1 MAAQGRSWAARR
13 QQGRRARAGIL
24 ALALLV
30 FLLPLLW
37 TLMASFGVI
46 PNDTNAPPNWD
57 WPPSIGNFLYIG
69 VAEPGFAGEMVTG
82 LSISVTATA
91 LTLLVSFLAAYSL
104 AHWNYRRARRAVQ
117 GFLVLASLPVMAY
130 IIPLNDVVHRLGLY
144 DTFPGVALSNTAI
157 FAPLAVYVLFGYL
170 HQLPTDLEDAARLDG
185 ATLWEII
192 ARIAVPLA
200 VPGLAAMAI
209 ILFVL
214 NWNLLLVPLVLTE
227 SHVRTVPVAM
237 SDFFT
242 FERELSWPVAAAVL
256 IISLLPLVVLVAAAH
271 RALERFNLGADEREP

>member
-1 MAAQGRSWAARR
+1 MASSQGGWAAQQRR
-13 QQGRRARAGIL
+13 QRWLRAGIL

-30 FLLPLLW
+30 FLVPLLW
-37 TLMASFGVI
+37 TLIAAFGVT
-46 PNDTNAPPNWD
+46 PNDTNLPPNWD
-57 WPPSIGNFLYIG
+57 WPPTFENFLYIG
-69 VAEPGFAGEMVTG
+69 VSEPGFAGEMVTG
-82 LSISVTATA
+82 LSISVTATV
-91 LTLLVSFLAAYSL
+91 LTLSISYLAAYSL
-104 AHWNYRRARRAVQ
+104 AHWNYRRARRTVQ
-117 GFLVLASLPVMAY
+117 IFLVLASLPVMAY
-130 IIPLNDVVHRLGLY
+130 IIPLSDLVRRLGLY
-144 DTFPGVALSNTAI
+144 DTFVGVALSNTAI
-157 FAPLAVYVLFGYL
+157 FAPLAIYVLFGYL
-170 HQLPTDLEDAARLDG
+170 RQLPTDFEDAARLDG

-192 ARIAVPLA
+192 LRIAAPLA
-200 VPGLAAMAI
+200 LPGLAALAI

-271 RALERFNLGADEREP
+271 RALERFSLRAGETEL

>member
-1 MAAQGRSWAARR
+1 MAAHAVGWAAQQRR
-13 QQGRRARAGIL
+13 RRRLRTGIL

-30 FLLPLLW
+30 FLLPLVW
-37 TLMASFGVI
+37 TLIAAFGVT
-46 PNDTNAPPNWD
+46 PNDTNLPPNWD
-57 WPPSIGNFLYIG
+57 WPPTIANFLYIG

-82 LSISVTATA
+82 LSISLTATI
-91 LTLLVSFLAAYSL
+91 LTLAVSFLAAYSL
-104 AHWNYRRARRAVQ
+104 VHWNYHRARRTVQ
-117 GFLVLASLPVMAY
+117 VFLVLASLPVMAY
-130 IIPLNDVVHRLGLY
+130 VIPLSDLVHRLGLY
-144 DTFPGVALSNTAI
+144 DRFVGVALSNTAI
-157 FAPLAVYVLFGYL
+157 FAPLAIYVLFGYL
-170 HQLPTDLEDAARLDG
+170 RQLPTDFEDAARLDG

-192 ARIAVPLA
+192 LRIAAPLA
-200 VPGLAAMAI
+200 LPGLAALAI

-227 SHVRTVPVAM
+227 NHVRTVPVAM

-271 RALERFNLGADEREP
+271 RPLERFSLRAGE